1 MTKSEKA
8 VELFNKGYSCSQAV
22 FSVFAEENG
31 MDEKTAFRVSGA
43 FGGGMARTASI
54 CGVVTGAMMAIGLKH
69 GMVIPSDQRSKER
82 TYTITKSFF
91 EEFKTLHGS
100 LVCKDLLGADIST
113 PEGLAAA
120 KPLHAEICTKLVVDA
135 VKIVEKLI

>member
-8 VELFNKGYSCSQAV
+8 AELFNKGYSCAQAV
-22 FSVFAEENG
+22 FSVFAVENG

-69 GMVIPSDQRSKER
+69 GMVIPSEKESKEK
-82 TYTITKSFF
+82 TYAITKTFF
-91 EEFKTLHGS
+91 DEFKKLHGS
-100 LVCKDLLGADIST
+100 LVCKDLLGVDVST
-113 PEGLAAA
+113 PEGVAAA
-120 KPLHAEICTKLVVDA
+120 KPLHAEICTKLVADA
-135 VKIVEKLI
+135 VNIVEKLI